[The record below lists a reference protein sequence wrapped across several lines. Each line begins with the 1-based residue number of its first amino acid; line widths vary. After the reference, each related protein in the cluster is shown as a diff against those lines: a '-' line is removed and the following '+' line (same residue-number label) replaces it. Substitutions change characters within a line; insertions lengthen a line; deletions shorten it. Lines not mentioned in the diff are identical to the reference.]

1 VRRILVPVAV
11 AALAALAL
19 VATGPEWLYGPVAAV
34 EAYAE
39 ESPGLLTALAWLAIV
54 AIPATLLHE
63 LGHALAALA
72 LLDTPVGVAVGSFG
86 KVAELR
92 LGQIAAAG
100 APAGA
105 AAQSSTHDAARAEA
119 RDILWIAVAGPA
131 LSLAAMLASL
141 AALSLAPAQGAAHDL
156 FWAAAIANAV
166 AVLHLLP
173 VKLQDRPGGA
183 TLLTDG
189 RLALDAAR
197 TLRALG

>member
-1 VRRILVPVAV
+1 V
-11 AALAALAL
+11 AALALLAL
-19 VATGPEWLYGPVAAV
+19 VAAGPDWLYGPAAAV
-34 EAYAE
+34 SDYLDTG
-39 ESPGLLTALAWLAIV
+39 PGLPVALACLAIV

-86 KVAELR
+86 KVAEVR

-100 APAGA
+100 APVGAVRPATFDAG
-105 AAQSSTHDAARAEA
+105 RAEA

-131 LSLAAMLASL
+131 MSLIAMLASI
-141 AALSLAPAQGAAHDL
+141 AALSLAPAHGVAHDL
-156 FWAAAIANAV
+156 FWAAAIVNAIGV
-166 AVLHLLP
+166 AHLLP
-173 VKLQDRPGGA
+173 VKLRDRPDGA

-197 TLRALG
+197 TLRALR